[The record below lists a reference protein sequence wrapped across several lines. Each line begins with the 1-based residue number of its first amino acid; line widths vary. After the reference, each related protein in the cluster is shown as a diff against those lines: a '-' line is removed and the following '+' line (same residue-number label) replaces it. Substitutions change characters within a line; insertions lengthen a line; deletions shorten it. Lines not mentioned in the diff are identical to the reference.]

1 MEVFSP
7 REAFAELG
15 QTHPDR
21 KLSQLPPAPGRSTRR
36 KYVRIRL
43 VDTGIRAPHKRNM
56 TVEATPFMITLEP
69 LYFTVLP
76 SSVIPTLLFLL
87 PVVLVA
93 SFYVVPRTHSYLQGI
108 AEDIRSESNLAGPK
122 KQE

>member
-7 REAFAELG
+7 REALAVLG
-15 QTHPDR
+15 QAHPDR
-21 KLSQLPPAPGRSTRR
+21 ELSQPPSATARSTRR

-43 VDTGIRAPHKRNM
+43 VDTGVRAPHKRNM

-93 SFYVVPRTHSYLQGI
+93 SLYVVPRTHSYLQGI
-108 AEDIRSESNLAGPK
+108 AEDIRPESGMTSSQ